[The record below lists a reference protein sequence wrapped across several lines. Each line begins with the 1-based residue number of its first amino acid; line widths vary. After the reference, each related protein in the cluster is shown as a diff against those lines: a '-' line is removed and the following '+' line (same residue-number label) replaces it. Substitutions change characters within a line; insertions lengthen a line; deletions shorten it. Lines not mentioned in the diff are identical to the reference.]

1 VIEIPK
7 IQVDYNKRPVGIIK
21 LLTERDFLQF
31 FVFPSCVISIATGM
45 VGAFFSF
52 IGIYAGAEEGTTSL
66 DIILLIFG
74 YICCFLFALL
84 TVNKLYS
91 EKISFSIHRPRTI
104 NIALGIVFFI
114 SLFAG
119 YLCAGFVLSF
129 GYPDYSTAN
138 PVYDV
143 ESTSVFWFAAPQ
155 FFAWLLGGFLLI
167 HLILVNKIDFRLPYA
182 RRISHPISPIR
193 PPAPSRPRAPPS
205 PPIPRAIKPEP
216 GVFCMRCGK
225 GLPSRARFCDICAY
239 PVSIPQQ
246 EEISFKRVSFKHA
259 VELLDSESYHRGTRM
274 NIEFECMVK
283 QPASPEQP
291 GGPAPYRTIQVT
303 DPGGVVTRTLYV
315 WGDPGHRYN
324 INLVASSKQ
333 GDRILVIGPRRPKD
347 SSYYKDESQQ
357 DVFWIERWDGTESDT
372 GTRLLKLE
380 DVSAMKVEEEPLV
393 SVKGPEVIEKT
404 TEYFSPETKTVSP
417 PFYCQLCSI
426 KHPAGTP
433 RMQCEACGRYL
444 CVDSFA
450 DMAKVGRTACPM
462 CDGKLITI

>member
-1 VIEIPK
+1 MIEIPK
-7 IQVDYNKRPVGIIK
+7 IQVDVSKRPVGVLK
-21 LLTERDFLQF
+21 LLTEREFILF
-31 FVFPSCVISIATGM
+31 FILTSCLISIVTGM
-45 VGAFFSF
+45 IGLIFSMSGTQPFLEEGLSSIEIAVIFFGYANCIVFALFAVKKFFS
-52 IGIYAGAEEGTTSL
+52 EQ
-66 DIILLIFG
+66 
-74 YICCFLFALL
+74 
-84 TVNKLYS
+84 
-91 EKISFSIHRPRTI
+91 ISFSIHRSRTI
-104 NIALGIVFFI
+104 VISLGIAFLIAAFI
-114 SLFAG
+114 GSILIIII
-119 YLCAGFVLSF
+119 LTVI
-129 GYPDYSTAN
+129 YPDYSRDN
-138 PVYDV
+138 PAYEAI
-143 ESTSVFWFAAPQ
+143 ESSAS
-155 FFAWLLGGFLLI
+155 FFAMPQLIGWLLGGFILI
-167 HLILVNKIDFRLPYA
+167 HLVLVNKIDFRKVYIW
-182 RRISHPISPIR
+182 RRAQRFAPPR
-193 PPAPSRPRAPPS
+193 PPAPLSPPS
-205 PPIPRAIKPEP
+205 PRAIRTEP

-225 GLPSRARFCDICAY
+225 GLPPRARYCDICAY

-274 NIEFECMVK
+274 NIEFECMVQ

-324 INLVASSKQ
+324 INLVASIKQ

-347 SSYYKDESQQ
+347 SPYYKDEAKQ

-393 SVKGPEVIEKT
+393 SEKGPEVIEKT
-404 TEYFSPETKTVSP
+404 TEYFSPEAKTVSP
-417 PFYCQLCSI
+417 PFYCQLCSL
-426 KHPAGTP
+426 KHPAGMP